1 MNPKVKA
8 FFDKATYTLSYVVSC
23 PATRRAAIIDPV
35 LDFDARAGRTST
47 NSADAIIAFCRA
59 EGLTVEWVLETH
71 VHADHLSAGGYL
83 KDAFGAKLAIGEN
96 VVAVQRTWTAIY
108 DIANEVPAD
117 GSQFDHRLRDGEVF
131 RLGETEMRVM
141 HTPGHTPACV
151 SYLAG
156 DCAWVGDTLFMPDY
170 GTARCDFPG
179 GDAAV
184 LYRTIRRMFELPPS
198 TRVHVCHDYLPEER
212 ALAWEA
218 TMAAH
223 RTGNVHIRDG
233 IDEAAFV
240 EMRERRDKSLAPPDL
255 LLPAVQVNMRG
266 GRLPPPHENGR
277 RYLTL
282 PLDAL

>member
-8 FFDKATYTLSYVVSC
+8 FFDKTTYTLSYVVSC

-35 LDFDARAGRTST
+35 LDFDARAGRIST
-47 NSADAIIAFCRA
+47 HSADAIIAFCRA

-83 KDAFGAKLAIGEN
+83 KDAFGAKLAIGEY
-96 VVAVQRTWTAIY
+96 VVAVQRTWAEIY

-117 GSQFDHRLRDGEVF
+117 GSQFDHRFRDGEAF

-184 LYRTIRRMFELPPS
+184 LYRTIRRMFELAPS

-218 TMAAH
+218 TMAEH
-223 RTGNVHIRDG
+223 RAGNVHLRDG

-240 EMRERRDKSLAPPDL
+240 EMRERRDKTLAPPDL